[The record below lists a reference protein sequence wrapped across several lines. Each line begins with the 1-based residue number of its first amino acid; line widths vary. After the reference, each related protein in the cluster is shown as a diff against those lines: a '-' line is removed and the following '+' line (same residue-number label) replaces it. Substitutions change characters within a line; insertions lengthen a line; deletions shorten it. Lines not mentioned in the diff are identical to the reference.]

1 MMNYLK
7 LDVDV
12 EYCMEE
18 LSEEEIGRLFTA
30 MLRYAKDGE
39 VPVLPGN
46 ERFLWPLM
54 RLRIDH
60 AEEQSR
66 KNRAAYA
73 RKKARRQL
81 DGRES
86 EPVRE
91 TAVQEA
97 ADQEVAAVQEAAAV
111 QEEKAS
117 VPAETAPVQETAP
130 VLAEAKAVSE
140 GSASDL
146 AEAAPVLDKVPL
158 SPWPADTEPV
168 IRLPLKDGG
177 SYPVAPFKAEQWRR
191 QYPGANV
198 NGELAKMRRWLLDH
212 PDRQR
217 VKKDLVPFVQRWLD
231 KADSR
236 AAAAKRVPPAEGPS
250 FDLDEI
256 RQLVAQNSAG

>member
-60 AEEQSR
+60 AQEQSR

-97 ADQEVAAVQEAAAV
+97 AAVQA
-111 QEEKAS
+111 EKAS
-117 VPAETAPVQETAP
+117 VPAEAAPVQETAP

-146 AEAAPVLDKVPL
+146 AEAAPVLDKAPL

-236 AAAAKRVPPAEGPS
+236 AAAKRVPPAEGPS
-250 FDLDEI
+250 FVLDEI
-256 RQLVAQNSAG
+256 RQLVEQNSAG